1 MDELTKLYEALE
13 LQPGAT
19 AEEIKAAYLDLV
31 KVWHPDRYQN
41 ESVRLRDKAEQ
52 KLKSI
57 NLAYDRLRG
66 VAPMPQKHSE
76 SSAPGTA
83 AKGSPDLFAYDFGTA
98 WGFVDPEGKLMI
110 RPRFEIADQFSEG
123 LAHVSE
129 CGRHG
134 FINWQGEYIIHP
146 HYTNARNFSEGLA
159 AVVFSMKWGY
169 IDTSDRYVVTPLY
182 DDCGDFS
189 EGVAAVLWRG
199 RWAYIDK
206 TGKFAIPPRFDEARR
221 FVDGIAQVRIGER
234 WGKVSRNGEIF
245 FGAKPGEL
253 E

>member
-1 MDELTKLYEALE
+1 MDELAKLYGALE
-13 LQPGAT
+13 LEPGAT
-19 AEEIKAAYLDLV
+19 ADEIKAAYLDLV

-41 ESVRLRDKAEQ
+41 ESPRLREKAEQ

-66 VAPMPQKHSE
+66 VVPKTERETWPQQQPAHRV
-76 SSAPGTA
+76 
-83 AKGSPDLFAYDFGTA
+83 SPDLFACDFGSG
-98 WGFVDPEGKLMI
+98 WGYVDREGKLMI
-110 RPRFEIADQFSEG
+110 RPRFESADQFSEG

-134 FINWQGEYIIHP
+134 FINWQGEYVIHP
-146 HYTNARNFSEGLA
+146 HYSNARNFSEGLA

-169 IDTSDRYVVTPLY
+169 IDTYDRYTITPLY

-189 EGVAAVLWRG
+189 EGLAMVLWRG
-199 RWAYIDK
+199 RWGYIDR
-206 TGKFAIPPRFDEARR
+206 TGKFEISPRFDEARK
-221 FVDGIAQVRIGER
+221 FVNGAAEVRIGER
-234 WGKVSRNGEIF
+234 WGRVSRAGEIY
-245 FGAKPGEL
+245 FGAKPGAL

>member
-1 MDELTKLYEALE
+1 MDETAKLYGALE
-13 LQPGAT
+13 LEPGAS

-41 ESVRLRDKAEQ
+41 ESARLRDKAEQ

-57 NLAYDRLRG
+57 NQAYERLRG
-66 VAPMPQKHSE
+66 VAPKPVNDASQPA
-76 SSAPGTA
+76 APR
-83 AKGSPDLFAYDFGTA
+83 KSSPDLFAYDFGSA
-98 WGFVDPEGKLMI
+98 WGFVDREGKLMI
-110 RPRFEIADQFSEG
+110 RPRFDTADQFSEG

-134 FINWQGEYIIHP
+134 FIGWQGEYIIHP

-169 IDTSDRYVVTPLY
+169 IDLHDRYAVTPLY

-189 EGVAAVLWRG
+189 EGIAAVLWRG
-199 RWAYIDK
+199 RWGYIDK
-206 TGKFAIPPRFDEARR
+206 TGKFAISPRFDEARK

-234 WGKVSRNGEIF
+234 WGRVSRSGEIF

-253 E
+253 T